1 MESKCKMNDVQE
13 KKAGSV
19 KRVKGIRE
27 VRMQVRVNGREVD
40 AVVDTGSQHNLRS
53 KRWLSIR
60 H

>member
-13 KKAGSV
+13 KKSGSV

-40 AVVDTGSQHNLRS
+40 V
-53 KRWLSIR
+53 W
-60 H
+60 

>member
-40 AVVDTGSQHNLRS
+40 V
-53 KRWLSIR
+53 W
-60 H
+60 